1 MIEAVVLPK
10 QIIDQLRTE
19 RGGIVEFAIREGAIV
34 EKEGVSNE
42 SNYSKN

>member
-19 RGGIVEFAIREGAIV
+19 RGGIVDFAIREGAIV
-34 EKEGVSNE
+34 EKEGVSKHE
-42 SNYSKN
+42 SNTKN